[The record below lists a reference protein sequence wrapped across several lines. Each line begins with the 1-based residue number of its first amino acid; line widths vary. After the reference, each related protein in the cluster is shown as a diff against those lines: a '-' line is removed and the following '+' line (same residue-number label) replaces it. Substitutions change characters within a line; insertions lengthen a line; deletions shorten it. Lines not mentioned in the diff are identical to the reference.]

1 MVVPVSLLNKQQTLK
16 QSSMQTEFHTRP
28 RRGTS
33 SVLLESRWI
42 VSTYM
47 MHMALLP
54 SSAALSPSARCY
66 TLFWQVVLP
75 FHSGGSCVSQ
85 GFLMVWWLLLKAVLK
100 KKNLQDPR
108 NGLHMHAPTCHAQI
122 YCRYLST
129 VPTHPSEEYTKDSY
143 ECYHTV
149 FKHHLEWSPILN
161 VAHRTKSNII
171 TQTASRYFANTFY
184 SKQVF

>member
-85 GFLMVWWLLLKAVLK
+85 GFLVVWWLLLKAVLK
-100 KKNLQDPR
+100 KKKTCKILEMDYTCMPQ
-108 NGLHMHAPTCHAQI
+108 HATH
-122 YCRYLST
+122 RST
-129 VPTHPSEEYTKDSY
+129 ADILVLYP
-143 ECYHTV
+143 
-149 FKHHLEWSPILN
+149 PILLKN
-161 VAHRTKSNII
+161 TLRTPMNAII
-171 TQTASRYFANTFY
+171 QY
-184 SKQVF
+184 SSTILNDPQYLM